1 MPMDQIKY
9 TVTIRCGDD
18 THTFSK
24 TYPVNT
30 VNLLGPFVL
39 SNPKAR
45 AQLQKGEL
53 NTGTIDF
60 TQREL
65 FEKYRDLY
73 RKDEWD
79 EKTNT

>member
-1 MPMDQIKY
+1 MIKY

-18 THTFSK
+18 IHTFSK
-24 TYPVNT
+24 SYPKNT
-30 VNLLGPFVL
+30 INILGPFVL
-39 SNPKAR
+39 QNPVAA

-53 NTGTIDF
+53 NTGIIDF

-73 RKDEWD
+73 RKEEWY
-79 EKTNT
+79 EESNSKGS